1 MRATSR
7 SLFWTAAVV
16 TALALPAAGR
26 AQQPLDPIQVSAR
39 TLEAD
44 RLDARA
50 AEYEAT
56 GSRRKWAKAA
66 ALREKAAGLRAAD
79 DSLAFKSLQTAAYV
93 RHALKQRPAALT
105 LMERAAEQ
113 ALARGDVF
121 NAASA
126 YVDVAWLAHELGDGE
141 RTRQFVGKG
150 ALLARSPLLRAPD
163 RELLQR
169 RLAQGAPGPV
179 GAGVLATL
187 PTQP

>member
-16 TALALPAAGR
+16 TALALPDVAR
-26 AQQPLDPIQVSAR
+26 AQQPLDPIQVSPR
-39 TLEAD
+39 TVEAD

-50 AEYEAT
+50 VEYEAT

-66 ALREKAAGLRAAD
+66 RLREKAAGLRGAED
-79 DSLAFKSLQTAAYV
+79 PLAFKSLQTAAYV
-93 RHALKQRPAALT
+93 RHALQQRPAALT

-126 YVDVAWLAHELGDGE
+126 YADVAWIASELGDGD
-141 RTRQFVGKG
+141 RMRQFAGKS
-150 ALLARSPLLRAPD
+150 ALLTRSPLLSAPD

-169 RLAQGAPGPV
+169 RLAQGTLGTL
-179 GAGVLATL
+179 GTGVVASL